1 MKKNVTAL
9 LLAAVIAAG
18 TIGTVPALASETSS
32 DTTLETTSEMPEE
45 TEEAAAD
52 AAPEEEFAEEA
63 EQASTELASDEETDA
78 ESVEKTETAV
88 DDSSDYADTD
98 TSAAAADEEGSAAAD
113 EEGSSAADDEGPA
126 AATTENPAAAAT
138 TAAATTAE
146 ATATEATAAATGKEA
161 ALADDPATSGTCGEN
176 AAWTL
181 TGTEPNL
188 TLTISGSGAIR
199 NYSKTG
205 MPWASKRAKI
215 KTVVVEDGITSIG
228 NYAFY
233 SLNKMSNVVLGDTV
247 SSIGEYS
254 FAECYS
260 LTKITIPDSMTRIGG
275 GALSYCDNLKEI
287 HIRSLETW
295 LNIDDADSHRCNLYF
310 DGQLLT
316 NVVIPDGITKI
327 RDKAFYGS
335 SITSVTI
342 PGSVTSIDHDAF
354 MDCSSLKN
362 VTISDGVKEIGE
374 GAFYGCTGLKK
385 ITIPDSVTLLGSS
398 AFYGC
403 SGLTSISISNGVTNI
418 RSSTFYGCTSLAEV
432 KMPETTKEGYIG
444 YEAFRDCTALK
455 SITISN
461 CMKRI
466 EQYAFRGCTNLVR
479 IAIPDSLKSIEG
491 GAFRDCS
498 SLKEI
503 DISSLEAWLGI
514 KDLDGVYGDLYL
526 NGKLL
531 TGAVIPDG
539 VTKIRSG
546 AFRNCKSLKS
556 VKIPDSV
563 THIGHYVFEDT
574 GITNLTIPDSVQVID
589 PRAFGLK
596 NTNINI
602 HFRGTKA
609 QWDAAAA
616 EGVYYKSIEYNYF
629 SVDAV
634 FRLSGTSYNYTGKA
648 IRPAVTVTYNGQ
660 KLVEGTDYKLVYKN
674 NINAGRATVSI
685 NGIGSY
691 SGTAAKT
698 YTIKKIANTFTAKN
712 VAKSYSTQAQSFDL
726 GVKAKSG
733 TPTYKS
739 NNASV
744 TVSKAGRVTVKA
756 KFIGNATITITSPA
770 NTNYTSVKKSIVVK
784 VVPTKTKF
792 TSAASGASGKMTLKW
807 VQRSNAT
814 GYVIQYSTSSTFE
827 GAKTVRID
835 KNSTVSTTI
844 GGLAKGRKYYVRIKT
859 FKTVS
864 GVKYY
869 SGWSEVK
876 TVTIR

>member
-374 GAFYGCTGLKK
+374 GAFYGCT
-385 ITIPDSVTLLGSS
+385 
-398 AFYGC
+398 
-403 SGLTSISISNGVTNI
+403 
-418 RSSTFYGCTSLAEV
+418 SLAEV

-634 FRLSGTSYNYTGKA
+634 FSLSGTSYNYTGKA